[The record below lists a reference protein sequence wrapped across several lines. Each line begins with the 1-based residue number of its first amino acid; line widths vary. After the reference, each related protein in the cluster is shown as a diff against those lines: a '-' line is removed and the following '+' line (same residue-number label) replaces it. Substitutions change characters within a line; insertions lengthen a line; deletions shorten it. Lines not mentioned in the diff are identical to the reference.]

1 MCAKKLCGKAE
12 KTVDVIIDITI
23 ALHYTDSNREVRA
36 MEPKQQEARLNA
48 LLTYF
53 IGESADYRHLEIPE
67 RREEKRNL
75 LRSLMNVRMPRPLPE
90 EIRETQDAYL
100 REDTEEKG
108 IVDGNALRPVSE
120 TLGSEKPAAEQLV
133 LWQGDITRLA
143 VDAIVNAANSEMLG
157 CFIPMHNCIDNCIH
171 TAAGL
176 ELRADCKRQMDRLRI
191 QYGRDYE
198 QPTALPML
206 TDAYNLPAK
215 KVIHV
220 VGPIVSGALTKR
232 HEEELADCYRNVLS
246 LAADEG
252 LKSLAFCCL
261 STGVF
266 HFPGERAAEIAVE
279 TVRTWLTE
287 NPGEI
292 ERVIFN
298 VFQDRDKEYYEAIL

>member
-1 MCAKKLCGKAE
+1 M
-12 KTVDVIIDITI
+12 
-23 ALHYTDSNREVRA
+23 
-36 MEPKQQEARLNA
+36 
-48 LLTYF
+48 
-53 IGESADYRHLEIPE
+53 
-67 RREEKRNL
+67 
-75 LRSLMNVRMPRPLPE
+75 
-90 EIRETQDAYL
+90 
-100 REDTEEKG
+100 
-108 IVDGNALRPVSE
+108 DGNALRPVSE
-120 TLGSEKPAAEQLV
+120 TLGSRKPAAKQTV

-157 CFIPMHNCIDNCIH
+157 CFIPMHSCIDNCIH
-171 TAAGL
+171 TAAGV

-220 VGPIVSGALTKR
+220 VGPIVSGALTKQ
-232 HEEELADCYRNVLS
+232 HEEELASCYRNVLS

-266 HFPGERAAEIAVE
+266 HFPGKRAAEIAVE
-279 TVRTWLTE
+279 TVRSWLTE

>member
-1 MCAKKLCGKAE
+1 M
-12 KTVDVIIDITI
+12 
-23 ALHYTDSNREVRA
+23 
-36 MEPKQQEARLNA
+36 
-48 LLTYF
+48 
-53 IGESADYRHLEIPE
+53 
-67 RREEKRNL
+67 
-75 LRSLMNVRMPRPLPE
+75 
-90 EIRETQDAYL
+90 
-100 REDTEEKG
+100 
-108 IVDGNALRPVSE
+108 
-120 TLGSEKPAAEQLV
+120 

-157 CFIPMHNCIDNCIH
+157 CFIPMHSCIDNCIH
-171 TAAGL
+171 TAAGV

-215 KVIHV
+215 RVIHV

-266 HFPGERAAEIAVE
+266 HFPGKRAAEIAVK

>member
-1 MCAKKLCGKAE
+1 MG
-12 KTVDVIIDITI
+12 
-23 ALHYTDSNREVRA
+23 
-36 MEPKQQEARLNA
+36 PKQQEARLNA

-53 IGESADYRHLEIPE
+53 IGESADYCHLEIPE
-67 RREEKRNL
+67 HRGERRNL

-120 TLGSEKPAAEQLV
+120 TLGSKKPAAKQTV

-157 CFIPMHNCIDNCIH
+157 CFIPMHSCIDNCIH
-171 TAAGL
+171 TAAGV

-220 VGPIVSGALTKR
+220 VGPIVSGALTKQ
-232 HEEELADCYRNVLS
+232 HEEELASCYRNVLS

-266 HFPGERAAEIAVE
+266 HFPGKRAAEIAAE
-279 TVRTWLTE
+279 TVRSWLTE